1 MIEIIVTV
9 IIVLIILTGIMF
21 LLLKKIVKD
30 ISSQSKEYFA
40 LKLQDYDE
48 LVEQREQK
56 LLELE
61 ENKKEEKEEKI
72 ESKSKETVVQIPDKV
87 VEYQI
92 EDILQKA
99 KEIDSK
105 FSIDKESI
113 INNFLKEKV
122 TSSSSQLYQELVKLK
137 QEIVDY
143 GIYDLLTKNINIEQ
157 EFLDST
163 SKGVKDVLWYH
174 LQTVKKVKVTDFLE
188 FLDVEIKKNDPT
200 ITIEVGE
207 QGENY
212 NHLSPY
218 IQTVYNEK
226 IYKGIKIYYKNRLYD
241 YSLE

>member
-1 MIEIIVTV
+1 MIEIIITV
-9 IIVLIILTGIMF
+9 IIVLTILTGVMF

-30 ISSQSKEYFA
+30 ISNQSKEYFA

-61 ENKKEEKEEKI
+61 ENKKEEKEEKK
-72 ESKSKETVVQIPDKV
+72 ESKTKETVVQIPDKV

-105 FSIDKESI
+105 FSVDEESI

-122 TSSSSQLYQELVKLK
+122 TSSDDQLYQELVILK
-137 QEIVDY
+137 QKIIDY
-143 GIYDLLTKNINIEQ
+143 GIYNLLTKNVDIKH
-157 EFLDST
+157 EFLDQASD
-163 SKGVKDVLWYH
+163 GVKDALWYH
-174 LQTVKKVKVTDFLE
+174 LQAVKKIKITEFLE
-188 FLDVEIKKNDPT
+188 FLDLEIKKNDPT

-218 IQTVYNEK
+218 IQTVYNKK
-226 IYKGIKIYYKNRLYD
+226 IYKGIKIYYQNRLYD